1 MRIRTRETSLPVRL
15 EERMKDER
23 LPTRRGQ
30 GHRHL
35 ADCHLLRGGRVS
47 SLVLHLVSLSILVLK
62 SPHGLVFVIVTEM
75 CRKLL
80 VLRGEREAATV
91 PSAKAPARNALDS
104 VVLLINEDSD
114 NL

>member
-1 MRIRTRETSLPVRL
+1 
-15 EERMKDER
+15 MK
-23 LPTRRGQ
+23 G
-30 GHRHL
+30 
-35 ADCHLLRGGRVS
+35 CLRGGAKGTVTSQTATCCVS